1 MERKCIYVNLKIAM
15 TLQLGL
21 GVRGILLIG
30 AHDENIEN
38 LKVSRE
44 DFKSFA
50 KCLKSTHS
58 KARIQVCRF
67 VEYI

>member
-1 MERKCIYVNLKIAM
+1 MYIC
-15 TLQLGL
+15 QLEDSDDAAAGTRSS
-21 GVRGILLIG
+21 GNPIDWR
-30 AHDENIEN
+30 ARREHRN